1 MRVRQGVSHT
11 KTHTHTPHETRH
23 NTSLR
28 MCGLSFVMDGSRL
41 WRLGGGA
48 PRSAAELK
56 EAATHYDRAAALS
69 PAPAGKASLAG
80 VADWCRSVADAI

>member
-69 PAPAGKASLAG
+69 PAPAVKASF
-80 VADWCRSVADAI
+80 ADGAAWCRRKAGIM